1 MPAISNVLTP
11 VKSTVLPTA
20 DGTLYTDD
28 ISGEYG
34 SFQVYIEFFSD
45 AAATTPVT
53 PTAGTVTIA
62 ASPTGS
68 HYLAVTNPVITANTV
83 IANGL
88 ATYTPPTI
96 SGSVY
101 KLRAIFAGITG
112 AAYARVTLWSKQ

>member
-1 MPAISNVLTP
+1 MPAISNILTP

-45 AAATTPVT
+45 AGATIPVT

-62 ASPTGS
+62 GTPNGT
-68 HYLAVTNPVITANTV
+68 HYLAAANPVITATTV

-96 SGSVY
+96 TGQV
-101 KLRAIFAGITG
+101 KKARAIFAGITG
-112 AAYARVTLWSKQ
+112 AAYAKITIWGR

>member
-1 MPAISNVLTP
+1 MPITTYVTKTTGESI
-11 VKSTVLPTA
+11 LPTA
-20 DGTLYTDD
+20 DGAFYTPPVNGNY
-28 ISGEYG
+28 S
-34 SFQVYIEFFSD
+34 SHQVYVEFFSD